1 MSLTSFIK
9 SDKELRDKIRAA
21 FSRPKLEKD
30 QPLLAVPR
38 TKRYGLVGTA
48 FDYIFRFYLE
58 RLNDIQNESKAWV
71 AERAIE
77 LLASNEEIYTTGTE
91 IISNVKKLRKE
102 FTRTG
107 ELSQELI
114 RQTLRMSYLD
124 PVFRAGAGIEY
135 IGTDADEADIEDI
148 EKQFSLID
156 DKFFLARDIC
166 LLNPAFGEGSMIVGG
181 ADADF
186 VIDDKLIDI
195 KTTRKLELTLNNF
208 CQVIG
213 YLALHRISGIESRK
227 ELGINQL
234 GIYYSRYGYLFLFNI
249 QDLID
254 DISLQKFT
262 EWFERKIRRNLVD

>member
-1 MSLTSFIK
+1 MSLTSLIQN
-9 SDKELRDKIRAA
+9 DKELRDEIRAV
-21 FSRPKLEKD
+21 FLRPKLDKK
-30 QPLLAVPR
+30 QPLLVQPH

-58 RLNDIQNESKAWV
+58 KLNDIQNESKAWV
-71 AERAIE
+71 AENVILRV
-77 LLASNEEIYTTGTE
+77 SDKEIYKTGIE

-102 FTRTG
+102 FIKTG

-114 RQTLRMSYLD
+114 RQTLRMSYCD

-156 DKFFLARDIC
+156 DKLFMAKNIC
-166 LLNPAFGEGSMIVGG
+166 LLNPTFGEGSMIVGG

-195 KTTRKLELTLNNF
+195 KTTKKLELPLNNF
-208 CQVIG
+208 CQLIG
-213 YLALHRISGIESRK
+213 YLLLHRISGIDRRK
-227 ELGINQL
+227 ELEINHL

-254 DISLQKFT
+254 DISLRKFT
-262 EWFERKIRRNLVD
+262 EWFERKIRSNS